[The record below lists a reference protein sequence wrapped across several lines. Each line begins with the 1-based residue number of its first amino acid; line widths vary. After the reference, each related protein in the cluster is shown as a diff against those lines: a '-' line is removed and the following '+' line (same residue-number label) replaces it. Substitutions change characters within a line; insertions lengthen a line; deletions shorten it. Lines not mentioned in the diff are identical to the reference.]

1 MNIGEVSRLTGLSA
15 RTIRHYEALG
25 IIGRAQRGR
34 TGYRSFSDQD
44 LRTLFFVR
52 NARELRFEL
61 KEIGDLVR
69 LWRTG
74 RSASAQ
80 IQAVLAG
87 RLRTLRRQEADL
99 RADRRRLEHIARR
112 SAQSPDPGCGIIS
125 MLIDGSLVDQAR
137 EEEVA

>member
-15 RTIRHYEALG
+15 RTIRHYEAMG
-25 IIGRAQRGR
+25 IIGPAQRGR

-44 LRTLFFVR
+44 LRTLRFVR
-52 NARELRFEL
+52 NARDLRFEL

-87 RLRTLRRQEADL
+87 RLGTLRRQESEL
-99 RADRRRLEHIARR
+99 RANRRRLEHIARR
-112 SAQSPDPGCGIIS
+112 SASSADPGCDIIS
-125 MLIDGSLVDQAR
+125 MLIDGDIPDGPQERA
-137 EEEVA
+137 A